1 MRNKK
6 VHITIIAIFIA
17 IISVSL
23 YYILTEPIKLGL
35 LKEPINLGLLKE
47 SINLGLDLKGG
58 TQIILKPTERGEGE
72 VTTQSLDKAMLIIM
86 DRIDRLGIS
95 EPLVT
100 KDSSNN
106 IVIQLPGV
114 KDPNTAKEVIGKTAQ
129 LEFRLVEGTF
139 ISIKDQSWDIVKF
152 DPKKSDPNKGQLIIN
167 PEADRVILIED
178 INTLIN
184 LGTVNIIAELV
195 TDSETGEL
203 ILVRTDLG
211 ADEENSDTEDSSEIN
226 TDINIAPEK
235 IIGKTIYDPETREL
249 LLVSGE
255 DESET
260 GEILVDSRNDAATLV
275 GPALLTGDKLAKA
288 IAGYDTYGEIR
299 VALSFKGEGIDTFA
313 KITSENIGRNLAIVL
328 DEEIKSAPYIKV
340 PIPDGEAEITGIKS
354 IEEAKNVELVLQTG
368 ALPVNL
374 HIEESITVGPTLGM
388 DSLIRGLYAGIIGFI
403 LIIAFMFFYYR
414 GLGIFS
420 ALGLIIYIIIFWG
433 ILAGIDAA
441 LTLPGIAG
449 IILTIGMAV
458 DANVIIFERI
468 KEEIIK
474 YKSPRIAIG
483 DGFKNAIR
491 TIIDSNVTTLITAA
505 ALYRFGTGPI
515 KGFAVTLSLGVVI
528 SMVISLLFTRS
539 IIFLMAG
546 TPRMAAP
553 GFLGVRRR
561 SSE

>member
-23 YYILTEPIKLGL
+23 YYIL
-35 LKEPINLGLLKE
+35 INP
-47 SINLGLDLKGG
+47 INLGLDLKGG
-58 TQIILKPTERGEGE
+58 TQIILKPTERDKGE

-100 KDSSNN
+100 KDLSNN
-106 IVIQLPGV
+106 IVVQLPGV
-114 KDPNTAKEVIGKTAQ
+114 KDPDTAKEIIGKTAQ

-152 DPKKSDPNKGQLIIN
+152 DPEKSDPNKSQLIIN

-203 ILVRTDLG
+203 ILVGPDLG
-211 ADEENSDTEDSSEIN
+211 ANEENSDTEDSSEID
-226 TDINIAPEK
+226 TGINIDPEK
-235 IIGKTIYDPETREL
+235 VMGRIIYNSETREL

-255 DESET
+255 NEEEI

-340 PIPDGEAEITGIKS
+340 SIPDGEAEITGIKS

-374 HIEESITVGPTLGM
+374 HIEESSSVGPTLGM
-388 DSLIRGLYAGIIGFI
+388 DSLNKGLYAGIIGFI

-433 ILAGIDAA
+433 ILAGIGAA
-441 LTLPGIAG
+441 ITLPGIAG

-474 YKSPRIAIG
+474 SKSPRIAIG

-546 TPRMAAP
+546 ISRMTAP

>member
-35 LKEPINLGLLKE
+35 LKEPIDLGILKE

-58 TQIILKPTERGEGE
+58 TQIILKPTEKDREE
-72 VTTQSLDKAMLIIM
+72 VTTQKLEEAMKIVR

-114 KDPNTAKEVIGKTAQ
+114 KDPDTAKEVIGKTAE

-139 ISIKDQSWDIVKF
+139 ISIKDQSWNIVKF
-152 DPKKSDPNKGQLIIN
+152 DPKKSDPYKGQLIIN
-167 PEADRVILIED
+167 PESDRVILIED

-203 ILVRTDLG
+203 ILVGPDLG
-211 ADEENSDTEDSSEIN
+211 ANEENSATEDSSKIN
-226 TDINIAPEK
+226 TDINIDPEK
-235 IIGKTIYDPETREL
+235 IIGNIIYDPETREL
-249 LLVSGE
+249 LLVNNE
-255 DESET
+255 DGSEK

-275 GPALLTGDKLAKA
+275 GPALLTGDDLARA
-288 IAGYDTYGEIR
+288 VAGYDNYGAIR
-299 VALSFKGEGIDTFA
+299 VALSFKGEGIDNFA
-313 KITSENIGRNLAIVL
+313 EITSENIDRNLAIVL

-340 PIPDGEAEITGIKS
+340 PIADGEAEITGIGS
-354 IEEAKNVELVLQTG
+354 IEKAKNIEIVLQFG
-368 ALPVNL
+368 ALPITL

-388 DSLIRGLYAGIIGFI
+388 DSLNKGLYAGMIGFI

-468 KEEIIK
+468 KEEIMK
-474 YKSPRIAIG
+474 AKSPRIAIG

-515 KGFAVTLSLGVVI
+515 QGFAVTLSLGVVI

-546 TPRMAAP
+546 ISRMAAP